1 MTSPLSSS
9 ASSFI
14 QLLNSLIMHFRMKE
28 VRRVLKMVKNSTVF
42 TPPDYKHWS
51 MSFNLVGMKEVQY
64 SLTKNIKRVAA
75 N

>member
-1 MTSPLSSS
+1 MISPLSSS

-14 QLLNSLIMHFRMKE
+14 QLLNSLIKRFRMKE

-42 TPPDYKHWS
+42 TPSDYKHSS
-51 MSFNLVGMKEVQY
+51 MAFNLVGMKQVQY
-64 SLTKNIKRVAA
+64 SLTENIELVAG

>member
-1 MTSPLSSS
+1 MISPLSSS

-14 QLLNSLIMHFRMKE
+14 QLLNSLIKRFRMKE

-42 TPPDYKHWS
+42 TPSDYKHS
-51 MSFNLVGMKEVQY
+51 STAFNLVGMKQVQY
-64 SLTKNIKRVAA
+64 SLTENIELVAG